1 MIVVTMVVMI
11 EMEVVMGTEA
21 EVTES
26 VSEDM
31 DMDTE

>member
-31 DMDTE
+31 DMDTK